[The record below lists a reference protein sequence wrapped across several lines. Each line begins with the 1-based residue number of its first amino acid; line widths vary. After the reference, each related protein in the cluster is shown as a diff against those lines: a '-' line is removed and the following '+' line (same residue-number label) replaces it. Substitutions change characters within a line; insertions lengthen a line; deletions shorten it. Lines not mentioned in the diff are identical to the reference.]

1 MSKFTDLDFQEKRFL
16 SHLDSFSTGDQ
27 KRILQACS
35 LAKKFHS
42 GQERDEGGPYILHCL
57 RVASCLIE
65 TLNVDD
71 PDVICATLLHDTV
84 EDTELSLGEIVKKIG
99 RRTGEIVE
107 DLTREKK
114 KDETLK
120 NRYQR
125 KYQKFLEL
133 MKKDKEVRAIKA
145 CDWLDN
151 IESWPHFPKDHPSRQ
166 KFQRWFREAEK
177 MYIPL
182 TQTVDKRLVIKMKK
196 ALANTRRGY

>member
-16 SHLDSFSTGDQ
+16 SHLDSFSTEDQ
-27 KRILQACS
+27 KRISQACS
-35 LAKKFHS
+35 LAKEFHS

-71 PDVICATLLHDTV
+71 PDVICAALLHDTI
-84 EDTELSLGEIVKKIG
+84 EDTELSLGEIVKKLG

-107 DLTREKK
+107 NLTREKK
-114 KDETLK
+114 RDETLK

-133 MKKDKEVRAIKA
+133 MKKDKEVRTIKA

-151 IESWPHFPKDHPSRQ
+151 IESWPHLPEDHPSRQ
-166 KFQRWFREAEK
+166 KFQRWFREAKK

-196 ALANTRRGY
+196 ALASIRRGY